1 MVQASQ
7 ILEFVDGIVAKF
19 KPQRVILF
27 GSYAYG
33 APTEDSDVDLLVVK
47 AFRGSNY
54 ELMLDIRGE
63 VPAPFAFDLLV
74 HRPTDIVK
82 RIKANDFFLNE
93 VTSRGLVI
101 YDRRDA
107 RMGAEGRR
115 RLHGRYRAAAVA

>member
-33 APTEDSDVDLLVVK
+33 QPTEDSDVDLLVVK
-47 AFRGSNY
+47 EFRGSNY

-63 VPAPFAFDLLV
+63 VPARFGFDLLV
-74 HRPTDIVK
+74 HRPGDIVR
-82 RIKANDFFLNE
+82 RIRDGDFFLDE
-93 VTSRGLVI
+93 VMSKGLVI
-101 YDRRDA
+101 YDRDA
-107 RMGAEGRR
+107 GMGAEGRR
-115 RLHGRYRAAAVA
+115 RLHGRFRAAAVA